1 MFALES
7 NNREG
12 AQGSRH
18 FPNNCAILGRRSH
31 RVRVLFRFA
40 IIAILILSGIL
51 PATARTK
58 PRTQTP
64 NKANIEAA
72 ARLQIFLDRANFS
85 PGKLDG
91 TYNEFTWK
99 ALALYRQSRGE
110 QPQFPPAQGKLK
122 SNVAPDVTGLD
133 LDSIGPVFVP
143 YTVTDADLA
152 SVGPL
157 PSSVAA
163 QAKLKFL
170 PYRDAADA
178 IAEKFHSDVHLLER
192 LNPSKMKTIKP
203 GDQLMVPNVGAFDL
217 ASVKGIKPGSERSER
232 NAQPVNDVE
241 YQPEAQSENA
251 DENRQMKKDEAA
263 SAPIVIKIDSKTN
276 MLGVFQ
282 GEKLIAAYPVTI
294 GSAHTASPVGE
305 WKVSRITKMPTFRYD
320 KEMLQHGRRSGN
332 FHLLPPGPRNPVG
345 VMWIALNK
353 KGIGIHGTNDPSS
366 IGRAASHGCIRL
378 ANWDVVRLATKIKP
392 GDNVSIH

>member
-1 MFALES
+1 MFALQS
-7 NNREG
+7 NKREG
-12 AQGSRH
+12 AQGARH
-18 FPNNCAILGRRSH
+18 FPNNCSILGRRSH

-51 PATARTK
+51 PATARKK

-64 NKANIEAA
+64 NKANTEAA
-72 ARLQIFLDRANFS
+72 TRLQIFLDRANFS

-91 TYNEFTWK
+91 TYNELTWK

-110 QPQFPPAQGKLK
+110 QPQLPPQKGKLK

-133 LDSIGPVFVP
+133 LDRIGPVFVP

>member
-1 MFALES
+1 MSALPS
-7 NNREG
+7 THREV

-18 FPNNCAILGRRSH
+18 FPNNCAVLGWRSH

-40 IIAILILSGIL
+40 IIAILISSGVL
-51 PATARTK
+51 PAAARK
-58 PRTQTP
+58 KSHEPTP

-72 ARLQIFLDRANFS
+72 TRLQIFLDRANFS

-110 QPQFPPAQGKLK
+110 QPPAPVQGKSK
-122 SNVAPDVTGLD
+122 SNVAPDVAGLD
-133 LDSIGPVFVP
+133 LDSISPVFVP

-157 PSSVAA
+157 PSPVAA

-170 PYRDAADA
+170 SYRDAADA
-178 IAEKFHSDVHLLER
+178 IAEKFHSDVHFLER
-192 LNPSKMKTIKP
+192 LNPGKAKSIKA
-203 GDQLMVPNVGAFDL
+203 GDPLTVPNVEPFELGA
-217 ASVKGIKPGSERSER
+217 VKQIKPGSEI
-232 NAQPVNDVE
+232 NTQPANEIE
-241 YQPEAQSENA
+241 YQPEQTENG
-251 DENRQMKKDEAA
+251 DTNNQPKKDG
-263 SAPIVIKIDSKTN
+263 APSTPVVIKIDIKTN

-282 GEKLIAAYPVTI
+282 GEKLMAAYPVTV
-294 GSAHTASPVGE
+294 GSAHLASPIGE

-320 KEMLQHGRRSGN
+320 KEMLQHGQRSGN

-353 KGIGIHGTNDPSS
+353 KGIGIHGTNEPDS
-366 IGRAASHGCIRL
+366 IGRAASHGCVRL

-392 GDNVSIH
+392 GDHVSIH

>member
-1 MFALES
+1 M
-7 NNREG
+7 
-12 AQGSRH
+12 AQGSRY
-18 FPNNCAILGRRSH
+18 FRNNCAIFRQRSH
-31 RVRVLFRFA
+31 HVKVLFRFA
-40 IIAILILSGIL
+40 VITILISSSIL
-51 PATARTK
+51 PAAARKK

-72 ARLQIFLDRANFS
+72 TRLQIFLDRANFS

-91 TYNEFTWK
+91 TYNELTWK

-110 QPQFPPAQGKLK
+110 QPQPPPAQGKIK
-122 SNVAPDVTGLD
+122 SNLAPNITGLD
-133 LDSIGPVFVP
+133 LDSIGLVFVP

-157 PSSVAA
+157 PSSVPA

-178 IAEKFHSDVHLLER
+178 IAEKFHSDVHLLEK
-192 LNPSKMKTIKP
+192 LNPGKMKTIKA
-203 GDQLMVPNVGAFDL
+203 GDQIKVPNVEPFELGA
-217 ASVKGIKPGSERSER
+217 VKEIKPGSEI
-232 NAQPVNDVE
+232 NAQPANEVE
-241 YQPEAQSENA
+241 DQPEPQSENA
-251 DENRQMKKDEAA
+251 DKNNQPKKDEAP
-263 SAPIVIKIDSKTN
+263 SAPVVIKIDTKTN
-276 MLGVFQ
+276 MLGVLQ

-294 GSAHTASPVGE
+294 GSAHTASPIGE
-305 WKVSRITKMPTFRYD
+305 WKVRGIAKMPTFRYD

-353 KGIGIHGTNDPSS
+353 KGIGIHGTNDPGS

-378 ANWDVVRLATKIKP
+378 ANWDIVRLATKIKS